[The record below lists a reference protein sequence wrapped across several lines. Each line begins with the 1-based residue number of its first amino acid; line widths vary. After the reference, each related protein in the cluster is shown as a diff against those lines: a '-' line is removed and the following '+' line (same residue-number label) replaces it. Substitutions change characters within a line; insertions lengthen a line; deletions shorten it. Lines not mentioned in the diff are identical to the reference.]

1 MHLIRYAVFISN
13 TMFKT
18 TIKLQVRTIGLSRTA
33 GAPNGVKMVSSGSV
47 VEMMNVPLRAW
58 HFNLH
63 LSSLSELKTDFW
75 YFVSLSLFFFLNSK
89 DDKLLAVFQSSTF
102 IFHVWI
108 FIWLSNTCAWI
119 TTEERDIIHTNLEK
133 VFPHLWLKI
142 NTKERKWIAL
152 KSALTV

>member
-1 MHLIRYAVFISN
+1 MLYLFLIPCL
-13 TMFKT
+13 
-18 TIKLQVRTIGLSRTA
+18 KLLLNCRWGLLDCQEQLGHRMGWKWFLPDPSWKWWMCLWEHGT
-33 GAPNGVKMVSSGSV
+33 SIYTY
-47 VEMMNVPLRAW
+47 
-58 HFNLH
+58 H
-63 LSSLSELKTDFW
+63 LSLNSKLTFDILFLSLS
-75 YFVSLSLFFFLNSK
+75 FFFLNSK
-89 DDKLLAVFQSSTF
+89 DDKLLAVFQSLTF